1 VTDVE
6 GREKPAAGEKE
17 ARKRTW
23 RRGPQDRTL
32 QSKAWTLKALGGKT
46 VWDWLQLLGV
56 LAIPV
61 VIAVGGWMFGAQQSA
76 HQNKLEDQRAKND
89 RQIEELRAQDAALQA
104 YLDQMSQLMLGG
116 NLRDSE
122 EDSEVRTL
130 ARART
135 RTVLARLDGQ
145 RKGRVVQ
152 FLYEASLIVREHPVV
167 SLSDVR
173 LRGADLSHLDLSGAY
188 LSGADLS
195 SADLSSADLSD
206 ADLSGAKLIDADLS
220 FASISGAN
228 MSGTYLNRANLSETD
243 CIDADLSGADLSEA
257 NLSGA
262 FLRDANLR
270 ETYLIE
276 TDLSDSDLSGAN
288 LRDARGVTVKQLL
301 QAKTLADTTMPDG
314 SIHQ

>member
-1 VTDVE
+1 MDVE

-76 HQNKLEDQRAKND
+76 HQNKLEDQRAKNE
-89 RQIEELRAQDAALQA
+89 RQIEEQRAQDTALQA

-116 NLRDSE
+116 NLRNSE

-135 RTVLARLDGQ
+135 RTVLARLDDQ
-145 RKGRVVQ
+145 RKGTVVQ

-195 SADLSSADLSD
+195 NADLSSADLSD
-206 ADLSGAKLIDADLS
+206 ADLSAAHLIAADLR

-228 MSGTYLNRANLSETD
+228 MSGTYLSRANLSETD
-243 CIDADLSGADLSEA
+243 CIDADLSGADLSGA
-257 NLSGA
+257 KLSGA
-262 FLRDANLR
+262 FLRDADLR

-276 TDLSDSDLSGAN
+276 TDLSDTDLSGAN
-288 LRDARGVTVKQLL
+288 LRDARGVTDKQLL
-301 QAKTLADTTMPDG
+301 QAKTLEDTIMPDG

>member
-1 VTDVE
+1 ME
-6 GREKPAAGEKE
+6 AKRKAGWRPWRPPKQRN
-17 ARKRTW
+17 ARW
-23 RRGPQDRTL
+23 R
-32 QSKAWTLKALGGKT
+32 WTGFTGKT
-46 VWDWLQLLGV
+46 LWDWLHLLSA

-61 VIAVGGWMFGAQQSA
+61 VLAVAGYYFSSQQDER
-76 HQNKLEDQRAKND
+76 QRLIEDRRAKSE
-89 RQIEELRAQDAALQA
+89 QAIEEQRAQDAALQA

-135 RTVLARLDGQ
+135 RTVLARLDGN

-152 FLYEASLIVREHPVV
+152 FLYEASLIDREQPVV

-173 LRGADLSHLDLSGAY
+173 LHGADLSLLDLSGV
-188 LSGADLS
+188 DLS
-195 SADLSSADLSD
+195 SADLSEANLSSADLSD
-206 ADLSGAKLIDADLS
+206 ADLSGAELKDADLS

-243 CIDADLSGADLSEA
+243 SIEADLRGADLSGADLS
-257 NLSGA
+257 GA
-262 FLRDANLR
+262 FLRDADLR

-276 TDLSDSDLSGAN
+276 TNLSDTDLSDAKLSDAIIRGAN
-288 LRDARGVTVKQLL
+288 LRDARGVTDEQLL
-301 QAKTLADTTMPDG
+301 QAKTLEATIMPDG
-314 SIHQ
+314 SIHH

>member
-1 VTDVE
+1 M
-6 GREKPAAGEKE
+6 E

-61 VIAVGGWMFGAQQSA
+61 VIAVGGWMFSAQQSA
-76 HQNKLEDQRAKND
+76 HQNKLEDQRAKNE
-89 RQIEELRAQDAALQA
+89 RQIEEQRAQDAALQA

-167 SLSDVR
+167 SLSEVR
-173 LRGADLSHLDLSGAY
+173 LRGADLSHLDLSGAD

-195 SADLSSADLSD
+195 SADLND
-206 ADLSGAKLIDADLS
+206 ADLSGANLRE
-220 FASISGAN
+220 
-228 MSGTYLNRANLSETD
+228 TYLNRANLSETD
-243 CIDADLSGADLSEA
+243 CIDADLSGADLSDA
-257 NLSGA
+257 DLSGA

-270 ETYLIE
+270 ETYLVE
-276 TDLSDSDLSGAN
+276 TDLSDTDLSGAN
-288 LRDARGVTVKQLL
+288 LRDARGVTDKQLL
-301 QAKTLADTTMPDG
+301 QAKTLEDTTMPDG

>member
-1 VTDVE
+1 MLQ
-6 GREKPAAGEKE
+6 PL
-17 ARKRTW
+17 
-23 RRGPQDRTL
+23 RGKNER
-32 QSKAWTLKALGGKT
+32 
-46 VWDWLQLLGV
+46 QL
-56 LAIPV
+56 
-61 VIAVGGWMFGAQQSA
+61 
-76 HQNKLEDQRAKND
+76 
-89 RQIEELRAQDAALQA
+89 EEQRAQDAALQA

-173 LRGADLSHLDLSGAY
+173 LRGADLSHLDLSGAA

-195 SADLSSADLSD
+195 SADLND
-206 ADLSGAKLIDADLS
+206 ADLSG
-220 FASISGAN
+220 
-228 MSGTYLNRANLSETD
+228 
-243 CIDADLSGADLSEA
+243 
-257 NLSGA
+257 
-262 FLRDANLR
+262 ANLR
-270 ETYLIE
+270 ETYLVE
-276 TDLSDSDLSGAN
+276 TDLSDTDLSGAN
-288 LRDARGVTVKQLL
+288 LRDARGVTDKQLL
-301 QAKTLADTTMPDG
+301 QAKTLEDTTMPDG

>member
-206 ADLSGAKLIDADLS
+206 ADLSGAELIDADLS
-220 FASISGAN
+220 FASISG
-228 MSGTYLNRANLSETD
+228 
-243 CIDADLSGADLSEA
+243 
-257 NLSGA
+257 
-262 FLRDANLR
+262 ANLR

>member
-1 VTDVE
+1 
-6 GREKPAAGEKE
+6 
-17 ARKRTW
+17 
-23 RRGPQDRTL
+23 
-32 QSKAWTLKALGGKT
+32 
-46 VWDWLQLLGV
+46 LLSA

-61 VIAVGGWMFGAQQSA
+61 VLAVAGYYFSSQQDERQRLS
-76 HQNKLEDQRAKND
+76 EVRRAKSE
-89 RQIEELRAQDAALQA
+89 QAIEEQRAQDAALQA
-104 YLDQMSQLMLGG
+104 YLDQMSQLMLNG

-135 RTVLARLDGQ
+135 RTVLARLDGH

-152 FLYEASLIVREHPVV
+152 FLYEASLIVRKHPVV

-173 LRGADLSHLDLSGAY
+173 LRGADLSHLDLSA
-188 LSGADLS
+188 ADLS
-195 SADLSSADLSD
+195 LADLSLADLSSADLSD

-220 FASISGAN
+220 FASISGVN

-243 CIDADLSGADLSEA
+243 SIDADLSGADLSGA
-257 NLSGA
+257 KLSGA

-276 TDLSDSDLSGAN
+276 TDLSDTELSGAKLSDAIIRGAN
-288 LRDARGVTVKQLL
+288 LRDARGVTDEQLEE
-301 QAKTLADTTMPDG
+301 QAKILEDTIMPDG
-314 SIHQ
+314 SIQH